1 MNGAATGFQAPK
13 PFRLERNT
21 MSGTVISYAT
31 LTRSWTAS
39 NGGFMASDF
48 IQKSPG
54 CDHWKCHETLPIK
67 TGASWCFN
75 RGSLSR
81 NKMQFLL
88 YVILKVLKPLLN
100 STSDT
105 TQPIPPCKKPSKLL
119 TTTRVSQETVGEPG
133 CPLLLC
139 ICDVEVIIALLCTWL
154 KVSQLHTRF
163 PTSI

>member
-1 MNGAATGFQAPK
+1 MVQPQKFK
-13 PFRLERNT
+13 PQSLPLGKNT
-21 MSGTVISYAT
+21 MSWTVVSYAT

-54 CDHWKCHETLPIK
+54 CDHHHWNCHETLQIK

-100 STSDT
+100 STSDP
-105 TQPIPPCKKPSKLL
+105 TQPIPPCKKPPKLL
-119 TTTRVSQETVGEPG
+119 TPEGCSQETVGEPG

-139 ICDVEVIIALLCTWL
+139 TCDVEVIIALLCTWL